1 MALLDDIATYLAAQ
15 STAFTVVSGTG
26 GNLAKS
32 VMLDAILPD
41 TITVIYET
49 AGLANEY
56 VFSTATGTAGVANER
71 PSFQILSRSTR
82 YTTART
88 RAQTAYTVLDGLA
101 GKSLPTATGTRY
113 LEIVANQAPFLLQ
126 RDENERYIVA
136 TNYTARKEI
145 DA

>member
-1 MALLDDIATYLAAQ
+1 MAILDDIASYLAAQ

-41 TITVIYET
+41 TITVIYEA

-56 VFSTATGTAGVANER
+56 VFSTSTGTAGVANER
-71 PSFQILSRSTR
+71 PSFQILSRSTS
-82 YTTART
+82 YVTART
-88 RAQTAYTVLDGLA
+88 RAQTAYTILDGLA
-101 GKSLPTATGTRY
+101 GKSLPTATGTLY
-113 LEIVANQAPFLLQ
+113 LEIVANQAPFSIG
-126 RDENERYIVA
+126 RDDNERYLIS
-136 TNYTARKEI
+136 TNYTARKAI